1 MTLPLHILYQPDDI
15 GVGTVYTTHQ
25 YAAHLWEHL
34 KATFT
39 WAEMNLEAT
48 AKVSKTYYGWKTSH
62 EYQVDEKVLYFRF
75 TIPVGFSK
83 KFLPIW
89 KTH

>member
-1 MTLPLHILYQPDDI
+1 MMMGREMTLPLHILYQPDDI
-15 GVGTVYTTHQ
+15 GVGTVYTAHQ
-25 YAAHLWEHL
+25 CAAHLWEHL

-39 WAEMNLEAT
+39 WA
-48 AKVSKTYYGWKTSH
+48 AKGSKAYYGWKTSH

-75 TIPVGFSK
+75 TIPVEFSK

-89 KTH
+89 KTL